1 MRIRIQWLLV
11 AFPLLAVT
19 AAAEDAAKPAA
30 PALAMVEVEAGDL
43 KLSVPKVWRQEQPSN
58 KLRLA
63 QFSILATGG
72 DDESS
77 EFVVS
82 PPIGGTRE
90 ANVARW
96 IDQFQKEDR
105 EVVMSV
111 GKCPQG
117 EYLYI
122 EISGTY
128 RRPFGPP
135 IARKFEDAPGYRMHG
150 LILSATKDGK
160 PAGNYY
166 LKLVGPLNTV
176 KAYQDSVRM
185 SVGADKATEE
195 KYELPK

>member
-1 MRIRIQWLLV
+1 MRIRFQWLLLV
-11 AFPLLAVT
+11 LPMLTAAVT
-19 AAAEDAAKPAA
+19 AEDAAKPAA
-30 PALAMVEVEAGDL
+30 PALEMVEVEAGDL
-43 KLSVPKVWRQEQPSN
+43 KLSVPKIWRQEQPSN

-63 QFSILATGG
+63 QFSIRGTGG
-72 DDESS
+72 DQDSS

-82 PPIGGTRE
+82 PPVGGTRE
-90 ANVARW
+90 ANVTRW
-96 IDQFQKEDR
+96 IDQFQKEGR

-128 RRPFGPP
+128 KLPVGPLF
-135 IARKFEDAPGYRMHG
+135 ARKFEDTPGYRMHG
-150 LILSATKDGK
+150 LILSATKDGQ

-176 KAYQDSVRM
+176 KAYSDSFRA